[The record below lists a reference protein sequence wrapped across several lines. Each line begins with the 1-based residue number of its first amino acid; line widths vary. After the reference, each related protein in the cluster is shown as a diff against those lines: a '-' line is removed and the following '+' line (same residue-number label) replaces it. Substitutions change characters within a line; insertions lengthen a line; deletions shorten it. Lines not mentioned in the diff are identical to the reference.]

1 MLAKAYNFTRSKTTL
16 WVFFTFLKK
25 RKRYLISKSI
35 SHTEFKN
42 LKQNEVR
49 NWELNFLGFHERI
62 SSFFTVD
69 FFRMTVPYF
78 NFVFCMYI
86 PTITKKE
93 EKEKCKKKKVILS
106 LFYEMRERE
115 RGQ

>member
-1 MLAKAYNFTRSKTTL
+1 
-16 WVFFTFLKK
+16 
-25 RKRYLISKSI
+25 
-35 SHTEFKN
+35 
-42 LKQNEVR
+42 
-49 NWELNFLGFHERI
+49 
-62 SSFFTVD
+62 
-69 FFRMTVPYF
+69 MTVPYF